1 MTTTNGESR
10 TVYRTC
16 PLCEATCG
24 LELRLEGRDITLVR
38 GDRDDVFSHGYLCPK
53 GTAIRALEADP
64 DRLRCPQ
71 IRVGDEWRDASW
83 DEAFELIDEKLSRI
97 VEEHGPDS
105 VAVYLGN
112 PTAHNLSGLLYN
124 RVLLQALR

>member
-53 GTAIRALEADP
+53 GTAVKQLESDP
-64 DRLRCPQ
+64 DR
-71 IRVGDEWRDASW
+71 IRRPLGRRGDTFHEMSW
-83 DEAFELIDEKLSRI
+83 DEAFDEIDAGLTPIRDQS
-97 VEEHGPDS
+97 GPD
-105 VAVYLGN
+105 ALAIYLGN
-112 PTAHNLSGLLYN
+112 PGAHNLAGLVYN
-124 RVLLQALR
+124 